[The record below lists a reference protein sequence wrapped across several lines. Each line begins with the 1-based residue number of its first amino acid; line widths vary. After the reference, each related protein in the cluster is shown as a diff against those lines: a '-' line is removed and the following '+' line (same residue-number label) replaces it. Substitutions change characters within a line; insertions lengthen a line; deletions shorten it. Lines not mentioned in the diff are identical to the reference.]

1 MAASIARGA
10 LPRYESFTTMPL
22 GATWRPGSSGK
33 TMADS
38 DPWSG
43 RTLTEIPLADA
54 GDLDQAVTTAQGAQ
68 REWAARSPADR
79 AEVML
84 AAAGVMRDRQLEITD
99 WLVRETGLPVARAEL
114 EWNLTR
120 AALLGAAGVPHQVTG
135 RIVPSDLPDRQHRVY
150 RVPAGVVAVITPWPS
165 PMRLSSRA
173 AAPALAAG
181 NAVILKPSSDTPV
194 TGGLLLARICQEAGL
209 PAGLLSVVVGS
220 GDVIGQ
226 ALGAHPVPRLV
237 FFAGSVAIGAALA
250 RQAEGKRL
258 IREAGVNGPFVV
270 LDDADLGR
278 AVDAAVF
285 GSFSRQDQ
293 ICAIANRII
302 VHRKVY
308 QEFTERFLT
317 VLGGLRAGD
326 PAAADTDIGPLIN
339 ARQLGLIQDKLD
351 RARSEGA
358 RLVLGGEPSGPAGLL
373 LPPHVLLAGQSA
385 VSREEVT
392 GPVATI
398 IRVRD
403 DQDALRVANRAG
415 HARSGAV
422 FTVDAE
428 RGVRFALGLDVSQ
441 THVNGSPVNDDAPA
455 GLGGQG
461 VIDQFT
467 TECWVSVPAAQPDS
481 SGSAWPR

>member
-1 MAASIARGA
+1 MAASVARGA

-22 GATWRPGSSGK
+22 GATWCPGSSGK
-33 TMADS
+33 TMADT

-43 RTLTEIPLADA
+43 QILTEIPLADP
-54 GDLDQAVTTAQGAQ
+54 GDLDQAITRAQRAQ
-68 REWAARSPADR
+68 REWAGRSPADR

-84 AAAGVMRDRQLEITD
+84 AAAGVMQDRQLEITD
-99 WLVRETGLPVARAEL
+99 WLVHETGLPVARAEL
-114 EWNLTR
+114 EWYLTR

-150 RVPAGVVAVITPWPS
+150 RVPAGVVAVISPWPS
-165 PMRLSSRA
+165 PMRLSSRS

-194 TGGLLLARICQEAGL
+194 TGGLLLARIYQEAGL
-209 PAGLLSVVVGS
+209 PAGLLSVVVGA

-226 ALGAHPVPRLV
+226 ALAAHPVPRAV
-237 FFAGSVAIGAALA
+237 FFAGSAAAGAALA
-250 RQAEGKRL
+250 RPAEGKRL

-270 LDDADLGR
+270 LEDADLSR

-285 GSFSRQDQ
+285 GSFSEQDQ

-339 ARQLGLIQDKLD
+339 ARQLGLIQDQLD

-358 RLVLGGEPSGPAGLL
+358 RQVLGGEPGGPAGLL
-373 LPPHVLLAGQSA
+373 LPPHVLLAGQQA
-385 VSREEVT
+385 AAREEIT

-403 DQDALRVANRAG
+403 DQDALRVANQAG
-415 HARSGAV
+415 YGRSGAV
-422 FTVDAE
+422 FTTDTE
-428 RGVRFALGLDVSQ
+428 RGVRFAVGLDVGHA
-441 THVNGSPVNDDAPA
+441 HVNDSPVNDDAA
-455 GLGGQG
+455 GGQG
-461 VIDQFT
+461 MIDQFT
-467 TECWVSVPAAQPDS
+467 TECWVSVPSARP
-481 SGSAWPR
+481 GSFAPAWPR